1 MVAEP
6 IENIPLNSQLC
17 ENVTS
22 MDCRRSANSL
32 LQPGGGSQEHQRLEC
47 TWRSSAM
54 RERHRFRPAGW
65 DCLETRVALTHGGPI
80 SSGLIGTLS
89 PNPRAGGPAARVV
102 AQLNASFN
110 EFTANYQQAQGA
122 YLSSGTAADATAFKA
137 YTDQAIGLLA
147 QELTRTMSRV
157 RGSLVYIKDGQQRS
171 LHGGSSIVLQAIL
184 YSRINGPAGSGS
196 LMATLNSTAVV
207 PTTPPTGASAT
218 LYTLTAANA
227 IQSARV
233 AMINSVKLL
242 VMNTFDNG
250 H

>member
-1 MVAEP
+1 MEVKCDEGA
-6 IENIPLNSQLC
+6 
-17 ENVTS
+17 
-22 MDCRRSANSL
+22 A
-32 LQPGGGSQEHQRLEC
+32 
-47 TWRSSAM
+47 
-54 RERHRFRPAGW
+54 
-65 DCLETRVALTHGGPI
+65 PI
-80 SSGLIGTLS
+80 STGRMGL
-89 PNPRAGGPAARVV
+89 PRDPGSTHPRRAHQFRADRDAFTEPATGGPAARVV